1 MNEKELQT
9 KRRFWYLK
17 FERISNQNDELQ
29 IEIERQRNIVEQNAV
44 EIVQVIQ
51 ELEQLKQQE
60 QKMSFENIVLEK
72 Q

>member
-9 KRRFWYLK
+9 KRRFWFLK
-17 FERISNQNDELQ
+17 FERLSNQNDKLQ
-29 IEIERQRNIVEQNAV
+29 TEIERMKKIVDRSAV
-44 EIVQVIQ
+44 EIVQVVQ
-51 ELEQLKQQE
+51 ELNQIKQQE